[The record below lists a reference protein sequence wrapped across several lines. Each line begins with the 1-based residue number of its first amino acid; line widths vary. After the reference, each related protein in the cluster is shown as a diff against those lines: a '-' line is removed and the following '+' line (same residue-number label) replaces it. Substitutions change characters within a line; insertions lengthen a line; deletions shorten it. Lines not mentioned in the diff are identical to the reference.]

1 MQSSAPTALDVR
13 PLSPDRKLV
22 VILATFDRLVAGESF
37 VLVDD
42 RNPAA
47 LCARIEAERLGQGQ
61 WTYLRKG
68 PPVWHVHIRRTGA
81 SGAA

>member
-1 MQSSAPTALDVR
+1 MQPSVPAALDVR
-13 PLSPDRKLV
+13 PLSPDRKSV
-22 VILATFDRLVAGESF
+22 VILAAFDRLDAGESF

-61 WTYLRKG
+61 WTYLQKG
-68 PPVWHVHIRRTGA
+68 PPVWHVRIRRAEAAGA
-81 SGAA
+81 P